1 VKTLELFGIADPIA
15 WLLCKLWLTEPS
27 DVATRDPYRILLELS
42 EGIAVIVRVIA
53 GKLGTGCS
61 SIATLSALSAA

>member
-27 DVATRDPYRILLELS
+27 DVATRDPYRILELS
-42 EGIAVIVRVIA
+42 EEIAVFVRVIA